1 MTDWRKV
8 TIGQLIDEGRAAI
21 QTGPFGSQLHAHDYV
36 ATGIPIIPTE
46 AIGRR
51 VINDTTLPHVSK
63 DTASRL
69 ARHTLRRG
77 DILFARRGIQA
88 TGLSAIIDEH
98 HEGSLC
104 GTGAI
109 LFRLLDDEID
119 PTFVSFAFALG
130 TTYEWIRS
138 RAVGAVMPNLNT
150 SILRAL
156 PLQLPSLSEQQRIS
170 SVLGALDDK
179 IAMNRRMNRTLEA
192 TAAALFRSWFVD
204 FDPVVAKAEGRRAV
218 GVPADV
224 HDVFPATFTTD
235 VEPAVPAGWCIQ
247 AVSEFIELNP
257 TRRLPNGALA
267 PYLDMATAPTIGH
280 APDRWILRPA
290 GSGTRFVNGDTLLA
304 RITPCL
310 ENGKSAFVDFLANGE
325 VGWGSTEFIVLRPI
339 EPIPPVFAYL
349 LARWPDFRDHAER
362 SMSGSSGRQRVALDA
377 LAAFRFVRPS
387 DGIARAFGGVVDPL
401 FARVAA
407 NMEENR
413 TLASLRDTLL
423 PQLLSGAIRL
433 RDAERAV
440 GSAV

>member
-1 MTDWRKV
+1 M
-8 TIGQLIDEGRAAI
+8 TIGELIDDGRALI

-36 ATGIPIIPTE
+36 STGIPVIPTE

-51 VINDTTLPHVSK
+51 LINDAKLPKVSSE
-63 DTASRL
+63 TARRL
-69 ARHTLRRG
+69 QRHRLRCG

-88 TGLSAIIDEH
+88 TGLSAIVYER
-98 HEGSLC
+98 HEGALC

-109 LFRLLDDEID
+109 LLRIIDPKID
-119 PTFVSFAFALG
+119 PTYVSFALALDS
-130 TTYEWIRS
+130 TCDWIRS
-138 RAVGAVMPNLNT
+138 RAVGAVMPNLNA

-156 PLQLPSLSEQQRIS
+156 PLQLPEPSIQRSIS
-170 SVLGALDDK
+170 SVLSSLDDK
-179 IAMNRRMNRTLEA
+179 IALNRRMNHTLEA

-218 GVPADV
+218 GVPVDV
-224 HDVFPATFTTD
+224 RDVFPATFSVD
-235 VEPAVPAGWCIQ
+235 GELAVPAGWCMQ

-257 TRRLPNGALA
+257 TRRLPNGTVA
-267 PYLDMATAPTIGH
+267 PYLDMAATPTTGH
-280 APDRWILRPA
+280 APDKWIHRAA
-290 GSGTRFVNGDTLLA
+290 GSGARFVNGDTLLA

-310 ENGKSAFVDFLANGE
+310 ENGKSAFVDSLADGE

-362 SMSGSSGRQRVALDA
+362 SMTGSSGRQRVALDA
-377 LAAFRFVRPS
+377 LAAFKFVRPPDS
-387 DGIARAFGGVVDPL
+387 VARAFGESVKPL
-401 FARVAA
+401 FERVAS
-407 NMEENR
+407 NMAENR
-413 TLASLRDTLL
+413 TLAALRDTLL

-440 GSAV
+440 GTAI